1 MVTGWGGGA
10 LVSPPVAVPLPPPPV
25 AVPPPPRPPPLGG
38 ITTGGTVGGT
48 ATTPTPPTPARV
60 LPRVVASLLIAKES
74 LVAGMIIIP
83 ITRILSTVIATIM
96 VNFGFIILI

>member
-1 MVTGWGGGA
+1 MVTGGGGGA
-10 LVSPPVAVPLPPPPV
+10 FVSPPVD
-25 AVPPPPRPPPLGG
+25 VPPPPRPPPLGG

-48 ATTPTPPTPARV
+48 VTTPTPPTPARV
-60 LPRVVASLLIAKES
+60 LRGVASLLIAKES

-83 ITRILSTVIATIM
+83 ITRILSTIIGTVM